1 MSGMLAVVDYGMG
14 NIHSILK
21 ALRLYHPNVVYTKD
35 PADLAKAQALVL
47 PGDGAF
53 AAAMQGLA
61 GPLEK
66 CLRDHVAA
74 GKPLFGIC
82 IGFQVLFESSDE
94 THSSE
99 KTTAGLGLI
108 PGHIRRFHFENRSVR
123 IPHMG
128 WNRLVPADAA
138 APSYLS
144 SYMYFIHSYR
154 AEGVDS
160 AFVRAWCDYEGSK
173 FPAVVEKGPIF
184 ACQFHPEKSG
194 DQGLALIEAWVKKF
208 AL

>member
-21 ALRLYHPNVVYTKD
+21 ALRLFHPNVVYTKD
-35 PADLAKAQALVL
+35 PGELSRAQALVL

-53 AAAMQGLA
+53 AAAMQGLE

-66 CLRDHVAA
+66 SLRDHIALK
-74 GKPLFGIC
+74 KPLFGIC
-82 IGFQVLFESSDE
+82 IGFQVLFDSSDE

-99 KTTAGLGLI
+99 TIVQGLGLV
-108 PGHIRRFHFENRSVR
+108 PGQIRRFQFQDKSIR

-128 WNRLVPADAA
+128 WNKLIASDASSPA
-138 APSYLS
+138 YLS

-154 AEGVDS
+154 AEGVDP
-160 AFVRAWCDYEGSK
+160 ACVRAWCDYEGNR
-173 FPAVVEKGPIF
+173 FPAIVEKDSIF

-194 DQGLALIEAWVKKF
+194 EQGLHLIEDWVKKF